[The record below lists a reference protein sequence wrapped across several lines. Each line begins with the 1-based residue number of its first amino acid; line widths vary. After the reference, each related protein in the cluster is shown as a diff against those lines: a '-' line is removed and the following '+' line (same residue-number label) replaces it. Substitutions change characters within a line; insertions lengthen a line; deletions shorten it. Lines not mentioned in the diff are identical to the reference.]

1 MSSRT
6 VAIGDSDPNI
16 GIIASIEFSWRWL
29 SGKCPCIVG
38 VRVNAIGVCC
48 WFCFRFCARQYC
60 RNSSSVRATAVVV
73 GVPCIVVI
81 GVVVM
86 FSCIDGVVVC
96 ESSVLVISD
105 VVV

>member
-1 MSSRT
+1 M
-6 VAIGDSDPNI
+6 
-16 GIIASIEFSWRWL
+16 
-29 SGKCPCIVG
+29 
-38 VRVNAIGVCC
+38 
-48 WFCFRFCARQYC
+48 
-60 RNSSSVRATAVVV
+60 RATAVVV